1 MIKTYLLL
9 LLLFSISS
17 SYAQQEII
25 NESDLD
31 PKVVLYIAPLS
42 LIDFFDGPS
51 IRYGTDI
58 KLQNKLSFSLEAGN
72 YLPSN
77 QSVKINSSGYLIK
90 PEIKFRILEN
100 KYNTQYLGIEY
111 QYKQQSY
118 DFKDSISIN
127 DGPNFEKQY
136 SMKRKMNCISL
147 KYSFVEELGEKF
159 TFTYYFGLGIRF
171 LKSSNNLSQEE
182 NDGILDD
189 EFHGGTQVESLIRPI
204 GTINTVNISI
214 GIKFGYILF

>member
-1 MIKTYLLL
+1 MKKNYLVVILLL
-9 LLLFSISS
+9 SITSS
-17 SYAQQEII
+17 LAQKEINKESY
-25 NESDLD
+25 LD
-31 PKVVLYIAPLS
+31 PKIVLYIAPLS

-58 KLQNKLSFSLEAGN
+58 KLNNKFSFSLEVGN
-72 YLPSN
+72 YFLRSK
-77 QSVKINSSGYLIK
+77 SVKINTSGYLIK

-118 DFKDSISIN
+118 DFKDSLSIN
-127 DGPNFEKQY
+127 GGTNFEKQY

-147 KYSFVEELGEKF
+147 KYSFVENLGEKF

-171 LKSSNNLSQEE
+171 LKSYNNLSQEE
-182 NDGILDD
+182 NEGILDD
-189 EFHGGTQVESLIRPI
+189 EFHGGTQIESLIRPI
-204 GTINTVNISI
+204 GKINTANFLI